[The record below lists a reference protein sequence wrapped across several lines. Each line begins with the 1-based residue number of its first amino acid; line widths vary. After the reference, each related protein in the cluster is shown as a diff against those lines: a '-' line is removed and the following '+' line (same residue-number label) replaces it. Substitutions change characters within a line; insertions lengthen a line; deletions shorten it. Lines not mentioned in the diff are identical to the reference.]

1 MREVVIENP
10 VINSAFSEPRR
21 HFRFD
26 DDGITD
32 EIVVV
37 DPRLHGRRKE
47 VA

>member
-21 HFRFD
+21 HFQFD